1 MKYLKQILVTSLLF
15 CITIT
20 SVAATDKTAE
30 LDALSNQIKSITYKL
45 DRGNFDQEDLAKFRS
60 DSNVRGPTSKDILT
74 AIQTAVQNDEGSAFP
89 LSLSLFA
96 TALRNDERIAQLLQA
111 HTQDQKEGAIEA
123 VEALNRALGSSQG
136 SVSQSI
142 VLDLFFSPEAET
154 EKLLTKMQKG
164 PKKRRPSWKLDHE
177 SLETAVSTLEA
188 SLQSKLKVYDSQN
201 ASTAEKLSVVRAEL
215 AEKEAEEKQEM
226 ELVAAFSAAQ
236 RERNAVKLQQKKV
249 LERNRTLRKQAPK
262 EAVTAL
268 NNMMGTNMSSAS
280 QMSMLTVE

>member
-1 MKYLKQILVTSLLF
+1 MRTL
-15 CITIT
+15 
-20 SVAATDKTAE
+20 E
-30 LDALSNQIKSITYKL
+30 L
-45 DRGNFDQEDLAKFRS
+45 RGHKEDLAKFRS
-60 DSNVRGPTSKDILT
+60 DSKVRGPTSKDILT
-74 AIQTAVQNDEGSAFP
+74 AIQTAVQNDEGSDFP

-123 VEALNRALGSSQG
+123 VEALNRALGSSEG

-154 EKLLTKMQKG
+154 EKLLTKMQRG
-164 PKKRRPSWKLDHE
+164 PKKQRPSWKLDHE

-262 EAVTAL
+262 EAVMAL
-268 NNMMGTNMSSAS
+268 NDIMGTNMSSAS
-280 QMSMLTVE
+280 QMSMLTAE

>member
-1 MKYLKQILVTSLLF
+1 ML
-15 CITIT
+15 
-20 SVAATDKTAE
+20 E
-30 LDALSNQIKSITYKL
+30 L
-45 DRGNFDQEDLAKFRS
+45 RGHQEDLAKFRS

>member
-1 MKYLKQILVTSLLF
+1 MRTL
-15 CITIT
+15 
-20 SVAATDKTAE
+20 E
-30 LDALSNQIKSITYKL
+30 L
-45 DRGNFDQEDLAKFRS
+45 RGHKEDLAKFRS

-74 AIQTAVQNDEGSAFP
+74 AIQTAVQNDEGSDFP

-123 VEALNRALGSSQG
+123 VEALNRALGSSEG

-154 EKLLTKMQKG
+154 EKLLTKMQRG
-164 PKKRRPSWKLDHE
+164 PKKQRPSWKLDHE

-262 EAVTAL
+262 EAVMAL
-268 NNMMGTNMSSAS
+268 NDIMGTNMSSAS
-280 QMSMLTVE
+280 QMSMLTAE